1 MTKTKKPILLHYY
14 ITNRCNARCSFCT
27 IWQETPKVDARLK
40 DVIDNL
46 RQARIA
52 GCSFVDFTGGE
63 PLLHPHLPDFL
74 TEAKKLGFITSVT
87 TNCLLFKERANELK
101 GLVDL
106 LHFSIDADSAPLH
119 DKIRGGI
126 DSYSRVLDSINIA
139 VENKQYPDL
148 LFTYTPE
155 NIDAIEGVWEL
166 AKTHKLILILDPVFD
181 LRGADRLNPEVH
193 QKALEF
199 SKRKGV
205 YLNRAHLLLRGK
217 GGNHIRDPLCRSVS
231 STVVI
236 LPDNRLALPCF
247 HHRCNTETIDGSL
260 QKLLHSE
267 SRREAIGKEG
277 KYSFCEGCHI
287 NCYFD
292 PTYQFCGGRFLL
304 ESMRSKLKYAFTKYV
319 MYRRPLPE
327 KQFFC

>member
-1 MTKTKKPILLHYY
+1 MIKIKKPILLHYY
-14 ITNRCNARCSFCT
+14 ITNRCNARCGFCT
-27 IWQETPKVDARLK
+27 IWQQTPKVDARLK

-46 RQARIA
+46 RHARIA

-74 TEAKKLGFITSVT
+74 KEAKKLGFITSVT
-87 TNCLLFKERANELK
+87 TNAMLFKERVSELR
-101 GLVDL
+101 GLIDL
-106 LHFSIDADSAPLH
+106 LHFSIDADTAQLH
-119 DKIRGGI
+119 DKIRGCASYQHVINSI
-126 DSYSRVLDSINIA
+126 DIA
-139 VENKQYPDL
+139 IKNKLYPDL

-166 AKTHKLILILDPVFD
+166 ARNKKLILILDPVFD
-181 LRGADRLNPEVH
+181 LRGADRLNLAVH
-193 QKALEF
+193 QKALSF

-205 YLNRAHLLLRGK
+205 YLNRAHLLLRDK
-217 GGNHIRDPLCRSVS
+217 GGNRIRDSLCRAVS

-236 LPDNRLALPCF
+236 LPDNCLALPCY
-247 HHRCNTETIDGSL
+247 HHRCNTQAINGNL
-260 QKLLHSE
+260 QKLLRSE
-267 SRREAIGKEG
+267 SRRESINKEG

-304 ESMRSKLKYAFTKYV
+304 ESIRSKLKYAFTKYLI
-319 MYRRPLPE
+319 YRRPLPRRR
-327 KQFFC
+327 

>member
-1 MTKTKKPILLHYY
+1 MIKIKKPILLHYY
-14 ITNRCNARCSFCT
+14 ITNRCNARCVFCT
-27 IWQETPKVDARLK
+27 IWQQTPKFDAQLEE
-40 DVIDNL
+40 VIDNL

-74 TEAKKLGFITSVT
+74 KEAKKLGFITSVT
-87 TNCLLFKERANELK
+87 TNCLLFEDRAAELK

-106 LHFSIDADSAPLH
+106 LHFSIDADTALLH
-119 DKIRGGI
+119 DKIRGAA
-126 DSYSRVLDSINIA
+126 SYSRVIDSIDIA
-139 VENKQYPDL
+139 VKNKLYPDL
-148 LFTYTPE
+148 LFTYTQE
-155 NIDAIEGVWEL
+155 NIDAIEGIWEL
-166 AKTHKLILILDPVFD
+166 ARKKKLILLLDPVFD
-181 LRGADRLNPEVH
+181 TRGGADRLNPKVH
-193 QKALEF
+193 QKALLF

-205 YLNRAHLLLRGK
+205 YLNRAHLLLRDR
-217 GGNHIRDPLCRSVS
+217 GGNHIRDPLCRAVS

-247 HHRCNTETIDGSL
+247 HHRSSTEVINGDL

-267 SRREAIGKEG
+267 NRREAIDKEG

-304 ESMRSKLKYAFTKYV
+304 ESLRSKLKYAFTKYLI
-319 MYRRPLPE
+319 YRRPLPHY
-327 KQFFC
+327 KSA

>member
-1 MTKTKKPILLHYY
+1 MITIKKPLLLHYY

-27 IWQETPKVDARLK
+27 IWQETPKVDAQLK

-46 RQARIA
+46 RQARAA

-63 PLLHPHLPDFL
+63 PLLNQHLPDFL
-74 TEAKKLGFITSVT
+74 KEAKKLGFITSVT
-87 TNCLLFKERANELK
+87 TNCLLFKDRAGELK

-106 LHFSIDADSAPLH
+106 LHFSIDADTAQLH
-119 DKIRGGI
+119 DKIRGCASYQHVLHSI
-126 DSYSRVLDSINIA
+126 DTA
-139 VENKQYPDL
+139 VENKLYPDL
-148 LFTYTPE
+148 LFTYTQE
-155 NIDAIEGVWEL
+155 NIDAIEGIWEL
-166 AKTHKLILILDPVFD
+166 ARKKKLILILDPVFD
-181 LRGADRLNPEVH
+181 TRGGADRLNLTVH
-193 QKALEF
+193 QKALSF

-217 GGNHIRDPLCRSVS
+217 GGNHIRDPLCRAVS

-236 LPDNRLALPCF
+236 LPNNQLALPCF
-247 HHRCNTETIDGSL
+247 HHRCDTQAINGGL

-267 SRREAIGKEG
+267 NRREAIGKEG

-292 PTYQFCGGRFLL
+292 PTYQFRGGRFLR

-319 MYRRPLPE
+319 MYRRPLPKKSVE
-327 KQFFC
+327 C